1 MTRNR
6 LIVLLM
12 FAGMFCF
19 CNCAPPEARA
29 AAKKPAGKSAKP
41 RKPKR
46 KRIPLFPWKGDILS
60 TLRKEHP
67 RLLFTAADEKRI
79 KKLAKDNEQLAG
91 LITLVTKSAERILSE
106 PEVKLAIPP
115 KSKRHFYLL
124 STSRVC
130 LGRVTTLAMA
140 FRLTGDRRFFE
151 RARKEMLAAAGFW
164 TWNPK
169 HFLDVG
175 EMCCAL
181 GIGYDWLY
189 DELSKE
195 DRAIIRRAIVEK
207 ALKPSLRHYHR
218 KVTRLFW
225 EAGRNNWNL
234 VCNGGLL
241 IGALAIA
248 EDEPKLSREIVSRAL
263 SSVKYGLSC
272 YLPDGAWPEG
282 PGYWN
287 YGSVYNALFFSA
299 LETSLGDL
307 KLYRTEMKAFSKS
320 GSFIMHMIGPNRK
333 PFTYADCG
341 SGKWSISPA
350 MFYLARRFNQPAFAW
365 FEWKNLRRMIPSPDA
380 KVSKKPGK
388 KTSKKKPGKKVS
400 YGRRYHSQIR
410 LLAMAIAWFDERGVD
425 YVPDKLPL
433 DAFFRGQQDL
443 VAMRG
448 SWEDANALFVGFKG
462 GNNKAS
468 HGHMDI
474 GSFVLDA
481 DGVRW
486 AIDLGADH
494 YRLPG
499 YSNKTDG
506 GPGWRYYRRSAKSH
520 NTLVIG
526 DKLQL
531 AADSESKVV
540 AFHSS
545 PTRSHAVVDM
555 SKPYRRQAKKLLRGV
570 AMLGRQA
577 VLVQDEIT
585 APENSEIRWGMVTR
599 AKIKIDGRKA
609 VLTQDGKTLHVEV
622 VEPVDAVLK
631 IVSTAPPT
639 KKENPNRGTRMLA
652 AFAKP
657 NGKKF
662 MRIVVLLKPVGK
674 NWKETPTPKIQPLAN
689 WKGKKVK

>member
-1 MTRNR
+1 MKKT
-6 LIVLLM
+6 IVLALL
-12 FAGMFCF
+12 FACLFGC
-19 CNCAPPEARA
+19 CGQVYAKAPVKA
-29 AAKKPAGKSAKP
+29 A
-41 RKPKR
+41 KR
-46 KRIPLFPWKGDILS
+46 KRQPLPLFPWKGDILS

-79 KKLAKDNEQLAG
+79 KRLAGENEQLAG
-91 LITLVTKSAERILSE
+91 LIRLVTKSAERILSE

-140 FRLTGDRRFFE
+140 FRLTKDRRFFE
-151 RARKEMLAAAGFW
+151 RARREMLAAASFW

-169 HFLDVG
+169 HFLDVA
-175 EMCCAL
+175 ELSCAL

-195 DRAIIRRAIVEK
+195 DRATIRRAIVEK

-218 KVTRLFW
+218 KNRRLFW
-225 EAGRNNWNL
+225 EKGKNNWNL

-241 IGALAIA
+241 IGALAVA

-263 SSVKYGLSC
+263 TSVSYGMSC
-272 YLPDGAWPEG
+272 YVPDGAWPEG

-287 YGSVYNALFFSA
+287 YGSVYNALFHSA

-307 KLYRTEMKAFSKS
+307 KIYRDEMKAFGKS
-320 GSFIMHMIGPNRK
+320 GSFIMHMIGPNRV

-350 MFYLARRFNQPAFAW
+350 MFYLARRYNKPAFAW
-365 FEWKNLRRMIPSPDA
+365 FEWKNLRRMIPPPNA
-380 KVSKKPGK
+380 KPV
-388 KTSKKKPGKKVS
+388 KKKPGKKVS

-410 LLAMAIAWFDERGVD
+410 LLAMAVAWFDERCTD
-425 YVPDKLPL
+425 FVPDKLPL
-433 DAFFRGQQDL
+433 AAVFRGRQDI
-443 VAMRG
+443 VAMRS
-448 SWEDANALFVGFKG
+448 SWTDTNALFVGFKG
-462 GNNKAS
+462 GHNQTS

-506 GPGWRYYRRSAKSH
+506 GPGWRYYRRSVKSH

-526 DKLQL
+526 GKLQL
-531 AADSESKVV
+531 AADSESNVV

-570 AMLGRQA
+570 AMFDRQS

-585 APENSEIRWGMVTR
+585 SPENSEIRWAMVTR
-599 AKIKIDGRKA
+599 AKIKIESQRA
-609 VLTQDGKTLHVEV
+609 VLTQDGKTLHVEIL
-622 VEPVDAVLK
+622 EPTDAIFK
-631 IVSTAPPT
+631 IISTTPPT
-639 KKENPNRGTRMLA
+639 KRENQNKGTRMLA
-652 AFAKP
+652 AFAHP

-674 NWKETPTPKIQPLAN
+674 NWKDVSTPKILPLSM
-689 WKGKKVK
+689 WKNRR